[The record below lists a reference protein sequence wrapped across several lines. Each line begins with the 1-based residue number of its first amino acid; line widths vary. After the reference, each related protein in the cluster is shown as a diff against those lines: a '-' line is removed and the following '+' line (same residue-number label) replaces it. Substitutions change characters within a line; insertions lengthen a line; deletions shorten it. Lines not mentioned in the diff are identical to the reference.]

1 MHRLVVAL
9 GLLTGLAA
17 GPLGAQ
23 EQKLVVRSPVVTID
37 QERLF
42 NESAYGKAILAGLEA
57 EGASLAA
64 ENREIEDQLVAEE
77 RALTSE
83 RAGMDPAEFRKRAM
97 AFDERVVSIRAEQD
111 EKARALGRRRDTA
124 QANFYQTILPVLTQI
139 VRERGAVVV
148 LESRAVIL
156 SAEQIDITGDAI
168 ERIDTLTVQQSTEGG
183 DAPLL
188 PGGLAPPSDP
198 AENGDETT
206 PQQ

>member
-1 MHRLVVAL
+1 MRRLVIAL
-9 GLLTGLAA
+9 GLLSGLAA

-23 EQKLVVRSPVVTID
+23 EQNLVVRSPVVTID

-64 ENREIEDQLVAEE
+64 ENRQIEEQLVAEE

-168 ERIDTLTVQQSTEGG
+168 ERIDTLTVQQSIEGG
-183 DAPLL
+183 NVPLL